1 MEYLS
6 GPTVDKVVERHL
18 TGKKGG
24 KKGTNIDSMKKKKKN
39 SVAAKR
45 HFIASVKEN

>member
-24 KKGTNIDSMKKKKKN
+24 KKGTNIDSMEKKKN